1 MNLDEILEALRGA
14 EETSGYA
21 DSIAQIFADTRAGG
35 ESALA
40 EANAALE
47 AANAEIQRLQ
57 AENYKLM
64 TSLGSSTDP
73 APADGEAEEEPG
85 EENAPV
91 EDVTEYIEEED

>member
-1 MNLDEILEALRGA
+1 MELDEILEALRGA

-73 APADGEAEEEPG
+73 TPPETEEEPD

>member
-1 MNLDEILEALRGA
+1 MELDEILEALRGA

-73 APADGEAEEEPG
+73 APAETEEEPD

>member
-1 MNLDEILEALRGA
+1 MELDEILEALRGVEA
-14 EETSGYA
+14 TSGYA

-73 APADGEAEEEPG
+73 GPAETEEEPD

-91 EDVTEYIEEED
+91 EDVTEYIEEEDK

>member
-1 MNLDEILEALRGA
+1 MGLDEILEALRGN
-14 EETSGYA
+14 EETNGYA

-47 AANAEIQRLQ
+47 AANGEIQRLQ

-64 TSLGSSTDP
+64 TSIGSSADDTPVQPSDDD
-73 APADGEAEEEPG
+73 APGDD
-85 EENAPV
+85 APV
-91 EDVTEYIEEED
+91 DDVTEFIEKED

>member
-73 APADGEAEEEPG
+73 APSGETEEEPD

-91 EDVTEYIEEED
+91 EDVTEYIEKED

>member
-1 MNLDEILEALRGA
+1 MELDEILEALRGA

-73 APADGEAEEEPG
+73 APAETEEEPD

-91 EDVTEYIEEED
+91 EDVTEYIEEEED

>member
-47 AANAEIQRLQ
+47 AANGEIQRLQ

-73 APADGEAEEEPG
+73 TPGETEEEPD

-91 EDVTEYIEEED
+91 EDVTEYIEKED

>member
-1 MNLDEILEALRGA
+1 MGLDEILEALRGA

-47 AANAEIQRLQ
+47 AANGEIQRLQ

-64 TSLGSSTDP
+64 TSIGSATDDTDTQ
-73 APADGEAEEEPG
+73 PADDDEPT
-85 EENAPV
+85 EDAPV

>member
-1 MNLDEILEALRGA
+1 MELDEILEALRGA

-73 APADGEAEEEPG
+73 APSETEEEPD

-91 EDVTEYIEEED
+91 EDVTEYIEEEED

>member
-21 DSIAQIFADTRAGG
+21 DSIAQVFADTRAGG

-47 AANAEIQRLQ
+47 AADAEIQRLQ

-73 APADGEAEEEPG
+73 APADETEDDQDG
-85 EENAPV
+85 ENAPV

>member
-1 MNLDEILEALRGA
+1 MELDEILEALRGA

-73 APADGEAEEEPG
+73 APAETEEEPD

-91 EDVTEYIEEED
+91 EDVTEYIEEEDE